1 MQEDRHKGK
10 SRAGWHAPH
19 WTSDSVTINHRSA
32 FAVALNSFI
41 LNCRQG
47 RSSWVKGGGWF
58 PRARHPLSDSVSVVG
73 CFTSSFDPRSNRLGC
88 FTLFCGFL
96 RIFAMIFFSRILH
109 ATDFDVQRSMLD
121 VRCFPAT
128 SAPRPFGGLFEIN
141 YF

>member
-88 FTLFCGFL
+88 FALFCGFL
-96 RIFAMIFFSRILH
+96 RIFAMIFSRAFFTQPTSMFSVRCWM
-109 ATDFDVQRSMLD
+109 FDVSPRLPPLD
-121 VRCFPAT
+121 LLGVV
-128 SAPRPFGGLFEIN
+128 
-141 YF
+141 